1 LVFGVLLYL
10 ASPFILAPSFRFP
23 GFLPSSLCGSRRSSA
38 RTTHKV
44 IVIFKSCATAGG
56 YNTPPGYNYE
66 GTRVESIIPSVLPSD
81 YTGSHAKNS
90 SAYSLVNH
98 SDQCIE
104 FEIHW

>member
-1 LVFGVLLYL
+1 MVFGVLLYL

-56 YNTPPGYNYE
+56 YNTPPRVQLRGYKSGIDNPV
-66 GTRVESIIPSVLPSD
+66 RSSIRL
-81 YTGSHAKNS
+81 
-90 SAYSLVNH
+90 
-98 SDQCIE
+98 
-104 FEIHW
+104 HWVPRKKL